1 MDLAY
6 IISIVGGSLGIF
18 LLAITYLYI
27 DKLEKTGCACADH
40 PHRNFIKKY
49 CIFAI
54 VFLAVTMFIPPAT
67 LTKFFGPAA
76 GMVMLALKW
85 IYGIAT
91 LVFFILTMRY
101 TRYLMREK
109 CKCSEDLRRE
119 VIYFW
124 SILEI
129 VLMSLSIIIPLF
141 LFVATG
147 AFALA
152 LSGAKKGLNSSDL
165 IMENAVNPIK
175 GVKSIPKNVRNISN
189 SLKKF
194 TRK

>member
-6 IISIVGGSLGIF
+6 IISIVSGSLGIF
-18 LLAITYLYI
+18 LLAVTYLYI
-27 DKLEKTGCACADH
+27 DKLEKTGCACAEH
-40 PHRNFIKKY
+40 PYRNFIKKY

-54 VFLAVTMFIPPAT
+54 IFLAVTMFMPPAT

-76 GMVMLALKW
+76 GVVMMALKW

-91 LVFFILTMRY
+91 LVFFVMTMKY

-109 CKCSEDLRRE
+109 CKCSEDMRRE
-119 VIYFW
+119 IIYIW

-129 VLMSLSIIIPLF
+129 VLMSLSIIIPIF

-152 LSGAKKGLNSSDL
+152 VTGAKKGLNSTDM
-165 IMENAVNPIK
+165 IMDHAVNPIK
-175 GVKSIPKNVRNISN
+175 GIKSIPKSVRNISN
-189 SLKKF
+189 TFKKIG
-194 TRK
+194 KK